1 MMSDP
6 VCPTTCRVLIIEDHP
21 TIAVLLGQYVD
32 GLEGFAFSGRFGT
45 GHEALAHLRLN
56 PADLVIV
63 DLGLPGRGGL
73 EVIADI
79 RAEWPDI
86 KILVFSALSNPL
98 VVSETMRLGVC
109 GFMEKTAPFEQLGD
123 ALRNIARGQMVLGP
137 AAGSSLRDIVR
148 FGAMRAQL
156 EARDLV
162 MLRMLRDGQQVKEI
176 AAAVGIS
183 IPGAYKAI
191 GRLREM
197 MGAKSITDL
206 ALVAANTLT
215 YEPASPASATDG
227 SRE

>member
-1 MMSDP
+1 MMSGNLCHTP
-6 VCPTTCRVLIIEDHP
+6 CRVVIIEDHP

-32 GLEGFAFSGRFGT
+32 GLEGFACTGGYGT
-45 GHEALAHLRLN
+45 GQEALAHLRSE
-56 PADLVIV
+56 PADLVIA

-109 GFMEKTAPFEQLGD
+109 GFMEKSAPFEQLGD

-137 AAGSSLRDIVR
+137 GAGYSLREIVR
-148 FGAMRAQL
+148 FGAMRARL
-156 EARDLV
+156 EPRDLL
-162 MLRMLRDGQQVKEI
+162 MLGMLRDGHQVKEI
-176 AAAVGIS
+176 AAATGLSV
-183 IPGAYKAI
+183 PGAYKAI
-191 GRLREM
+191 GRLRDL

-206 ALVAANTLT
+206 ALVAANTFANDQH
-215 YEPASPASATDG
+215 PAVSASHAN
-227 SRE
+227 